1 MTIKINGI
9 DCAFEDGEY
18 ILDIARRNNIFI
30 PAICYLSGCSPT
42 LACRMCMVEAD
53 GKKAYSCNTKA
64 KDGMVVESDL
74 QTLWNERNEIMQ
86 AYCINHPLECGVC
99 DKSGECE
106 LQNFTHKARVNTQNH
121 WIKDTHKPHKKWGF
135 INYDPALCIVCER
148 CVTVCKD
155 KIGESA
161 LKTTPRGGDS
171 VDNTF
176 KEIMSKDAYAIWT
189 KFQKSLIAPANGEI
203 LDCSFCGECTSV
215 CPTGALIGAKFQ
227 YTSNIWELKRIP
239 ASNPHSSDCELM
251 YYDIKQSGISVQK
264 PKIYRVSNDFAF
276 ASLNKAA
283 RYAYDTQNEAKKDE
297 KAFESLVNLI
307 KNGELKNIKFNSFIT
322 NEEALILQNLKKS
335 FDLKLINDEAL
346 AFKTFLEEFIKNA
359 GEFYNATSEDI
370 IKSDFLVVAGMLLR
384 YDAPTLSYK
393 INNALVMNKGSG
405 LYFHPLEDLGVQKY
419 SKNFVSCIHKSGQEE
434 QILYFLLQKFSTDE
448 NIKTKLAEFVVSE
461 NKEIEESINEEISEQ
476 VIEKDEAGNEIQKEV
491 KKVVPKKVKKI
502 IEVKTSVFAKNLGID
517 EDKLEDLLLKK
528 SKFTLIIGSDFY
540 FHKEALKLAKLLA
553 LVQKTTPFKIF
564 LNPTHTNTL
573 GVAMICDLDLN
584 LAEGKTLGYNEK
596 GDFSFSYE
604 EYANLASA
612 SLNQQEGTFL
622 NYDKRIVPTNAALE
636 FEGYFLND
644 LANALGFDE
653 PYTISYTKKL
663 PINRGFSPL
672 DFDSLENYYTNGAE
686 NKRGYLLNLETFKT
700 KAELEFIPP
709 KANTQNL
716 EPKENEILLY
726 SANPSYQFGRFS
738 NRASAINEAIFLGM
752 SENLAQEKNLQDKDL
767 VKLHTKDKE
776 LNLSVR
782 IDKDIKNGA
791 YLPYFDEKLD
801 TLSFFD
807 ERFALAKIQKI
818 GASNE

>member
-1 MTIKINGI
+1 MTITINGKECFF
-9 DCAFEDGEY
+9 DEGEY
-18 ILDIARRNNIFI
+18 ILNIARRNDIFI

-53 GKKAYSCNTKA
+53 GKKVYSCNTKA
-64 KDGMVVESDL
+64 KDKMVVESDL
-74 QTLWNERNEIMQ
+74 QNLWDERNEIMQ

-106 LQNFTHKARVNTQNH
+106 LQNFTHKARVNIQNH

-161 LKTTPRGGDS
+161 LKTIPRGGDS
-171 VDNTF
+171 VDSTF
-176 KEIMSKDAYAIWT
+176 KETMGKDAYAIWT
-189 KFQKSLIAPANGEI
+189 KFQKSLIAPTKGDV

-215 CPTGALIGAKFQ
+215 CPTGALIGAEFQ

-283 RYAYDTQNEAKKDE
+283 RYGYDTQNEAKKDE
-297 KAFESLVNLI
+297 KAFQTLVNLI
-307 KNGELKNIKFNSFIT
+307 KTGEIKNIKFNSFIT
-322 NEEALILQNLKKS
+322 NEEALILQNLKNK
-335 FDLKLINDEAL
+335 FNLNLINDEAL
-346 AFKTFLEEFIKNA
+346 AFKTFLDAFILNA

-370 IKSDFLVVAGMLLR
+370 VKSDFLVVSGTLLR

-419 SKNFVSCIHKSGQEE
+419 SKNFISCIHKSGQEE
-434 QILYFLLQKFSTDE
+434 QILYFLLQKFTQDE
-448 NIKTKLAEFVVSE
+448 EIKNKLNSFVTQE
-461 NKEIEESINEEISEQ
+461 LKEIEESVNEEITEE
-476 VIEKDEAGNEIQKEV
+476 VLEKDENGNEIKKEV
-491 KKVVPKKVKKI
+491 KKTISKKI
-502 IEVKTSVFAKNLGID
+502 KKNIEISRSIFAKNLGLD
-517 EDKLEDLLLKK
+517 EDKLQELLLKK
-528 SKFTLIIGSDFY
+528 NNFVLVIGSDFY
-540 FHKEALKLAKLLA
+540 FHKDALKLAKLLA
-553 LVQKTTPFKIF
+553 LIQKTTPFKIF

-573 GVAMICDLDLN
+573 GVSLLCDLTKMS
-584 LAEGKTLGYNEK
+584 EGKILGYNEK

-604 EYANLASA
+604 EYSDLASS

-636 FEGYFLND
+636 FGGYFLND

-653 PYTISYTKKL
+653 PYTISYTKRL
-663 PINRGFSPL
+663 PINKGFSPL
-672 DFDSLENYYTNGAE
+672 DFDSLENHYTNGGE
-686 NKRGYLLNLETFKT
+686 NKRGYLLNLEAFKN
-700 KAELEFIPP
+700 KASLELILPNAEL
-709 KANTQNL
+709 QNL

-738 NRASAINEAIFLGM
+738 NRSSALNEAIFLGVG
-752 SENLAQEKNLQDKDL
+752 ENLAQNLGL
-767 VKLHTKDKE
+767 KDKE
-776 LNLSVR
+776 VIKLKLKNKELSLSIKV
-782 IDKDIKNGA
+782 DKDIKTGA
-791 YLPYFDEKLD
+791 YLPYFDEKMD
-801 TLSFFD
+801 TLEFFD
-807 ERFALAKIQKI
+807 ERFICAEISKI
-818 GASNE
+818 GINNE